1 MKNNLYIV
9 WNESNNTEVSILDEQ
24 HRAIVSMINTLHYS
38 INNQEESEIVE
49 SIFITL
55 EQYIKFHFHTEEEIM
70 GKSNYPEL
78 KEHIAQHEQLAA
90 DIRKVFL
97 EVEIDNDPEILLQFL
112 KNWWLNHICIEDR
125 KYSGHMKRQK

>member
-70 GKSNYPEL
+70 EKLNYPDL
-78 KEHIAQHEQLAA
+78 KEHTAQHEQLAA
-90 DIRKVFL
+90 DTRKVFL
-97 EVEIDNDPEILLQFL
+97 EVEIDNDPEVLLQFL
-112 KNWWLNHICIEDR
+112 KNWWLKHICIEDR
-125 KYSGHMKRQK
+125 KYSEHMKRQK